1 MRFTSCGKTD
11 TGRVR
16 EGNEDAFL
24 LDEEGALFVVA
35 DGMGGHRGGE
45 VASRLAVETIEAV
58 MRHAVVP
65 EEPEHGPFGP
75 RSGPRVLGEKLAFAV
90 RVAGQRIHDQ
100 ARRDPRLDGMGTT
113 VVALRLA
120 AGHAAIASV
129 GDSRVY
135 LVRGDRIVQL
145 TEDHSWV
152 AELVRAGL
160 LPPEKASTHPERNR
174 VTRSVGYEADVR
186 VDLAVRPVERGDLFV
201 LVSDGVTN
209 GIGDDEIL
217 GVVSTREPAEAADTL
232 VAMANAAGG
241 EDNATVLVVRVDDPG
256 PRQGRVVDPVAHF
269 EPHGLDGEESS
280 HTPMPDE

>member
-1 MRFTSCGKTD
+1 MKLTSCGKTD

-16 EGNEDAFL
+16 AANEDAFL

-65 EEPEHGPFGP
+65 EESEHGPFGP
-75 RSGPRVLGEKLAFAV
+75 RTPARVLGEKLAFAV
-90 RVAGQRIHDQ
+90 RVAGQRIFDE
-100 ARRDPRLDGMGTT
+100 ASRDPALDGMGTT

-160 LPPEKASTHPERNR
+160 LLPEKAATHPERNR

-201 LVSDGVTN
+201 LVSDGVSN
-209 GIGDDEIL
+209 GIGDEEIL
-217 GVVSTREPAEAADTL
+217 GVVSTREPADAADTL
-232 VAMANAAGG
+232 VAMANAVGG

-256 PRQGRVVDPVAHF
+256 PREGRVADPVAHLD
-269 EPHGLDGEESS
+269 PHGLDGEESS
-280 HTPMPDE
+280 QTPMPDE